1 MEVYNLLEEGV
12 LAVGVYVSSPLKK
25 KKKALWLM
33 AFFEAL
39 AFELSCLGSF
49 SSDAA
54 VQGNSL
60 RIPKSLA
67 PTATP
72 SHAFGT

>member
-1 MEVYNLLEEGV
+1 MEVYN
-12 LAVGVYVSSPLKK
+12 PLGGRCPCSGCIGFITFE
-25 KKKALWLM
+25 KKALWLM

-54 VQGNSL
+54 VRGNSL
-60 RIPKSLA
+60 GIPKSLA

>member
-1 MEVYNLLEEGV
+1 
-12 LAVGVYVSSPLKK
+12 
-25 KKKALWLM
+25 M

>member
-1 MEVYNLLEEGV
+1 
-12 LAVGVYVSSPLKK
+12 
-25 KKKALWLM
+25 M

-54 VQGNSL
+54 VRGNSL
-60 RIPKSLA
+60 GIPKSLA